1 MKWQPSSTKAH
12 GMTRFNGPVGALT
25 GNKPMFDKV
34 TFTWLAEWLVP
45 IPPTAEA
52 RVTVLAGLVGRQSVQ

>member
-1 MKWQPSSTKAH
+1 
-12 GMTRFNGPVGALT
+12 MTRFNGPVGALT